1 MFTIQSVLVTI
12 TLVAAAVL
20 VQSTTVPTTV
30 MDTRDITTEEKGFH
44 TNISDTDASELT
56 SNGTSV
62 ESTATVTELEGTLRD
77 NNTSSSSSI
86 SNRLVLSTTWKI
98 VIIAGEFTLLTALPL
113 VIIMILIVALGC
125 MCKKYKRLKRRF
137 TMPLDT
143 VASSNRT
150 TAEMTTVMNND
161 EILRSIVILDGIDT
175 DTNVAYARTSTMSE
189 SQDIRKNTMTTPNTE
204 AAGGCDYNRHTSTSS
219 MMMSGDSAAHGRLSL
234 VVEGTA
240 AGGEEEMAM
249 HDDTAEDDGDE
260 DYVINDMYDS
270 IT

>member
-1 MFTIQSVLVTI
+1 
-12 TLVAAAVL
+12 
-20 VQSTTVPTTV
+20 
-30 MDTRDITTEEKGFH
+30 
-44 TNISDTDASELT
+44 
-56 SNGTSV
+56 
-62 ESTATVTELEGTLRD
+62 
-77 NNTSSSSSI
+77 
-86 SNRLVLSTTWKI
+86 
-98 VIIAGEFTLLTALPL
+98 
-113 VIIMILIVALGC
+113 
-125 MCKKYKRLKRRF
+125 
-137 TMPLDT
+137 MPLDT

-204 AAGGCDYNRHTSTSS
+204 AAGGCNYNRHTSTSS
-219 MMMSGDSAAHGRLSL
+219 MMMMMSGDSAAHGRLSL

-249 HDDTAEDDGDE
+249 QDDTAEDDGDE